1 MILQGISSVS
11 YSLKVL
17 PPRWVTASASL
28 VIPLLA
34 ACSFNMNQNPLM
46 EKVVQTVPLDN
57 GKTLSLGYK
66 PPDDAVGCQLVNE
79 SSRNW
84 AMAEAVGGIK
94 AGGGR
99 QVLQEE
105 AVESVK
111 QRPQD
116 GINYVAFMI
125 PDQTMVGV
133 VNVTM
138 ARDATTS
145 YYRCVNPPQPQ

>member
-1 MILQGISSVS
+1 VS
-11 YSLKVL
+11 YSLRVL
-17 PPRWVTASASL
+17 PPRWVAASASL
-28 VIPLLA
+28 VMPLLA
-34 ACSFNMNQNPLM
+34 ACSFNMNQNPWM
-46 EKVVQTVPLDN
+46 EKVVQTVPLDD
-57 GKTLSLGYK
+57 GKTLNVGYRV
-66 PPDDAVGCQLVNE
+66 PEDAAGCQLVNE

-84 AMAEAVGGIK
+84 AMAGIAGELK
-94 AGGGR
+94 IGGGR

-125 PDQTMVGV
+125 PDQTNIGV

-138 ARDATTS
+138 ARDATTR
-145 YYRCVNPPQPQ
+145 YYRCVNPPKPQ